1 MFLNPYDLLT
11 SRNPAQALEKL
22 AVQLYP
28 SKIRVEPNDK
38 ATKFLFGM
46 SNENNDDLLQGATYN
61 IVEKK
66 NLKKVGNIKSP
77 FQLVNSDDCQDINP
91 LDPYDRAVLAVCV
104 SEMLAG
110 NPCTT
115 PAIIYRGL
123 TGKVNKGSDAKPHP
137 LQREYIL
144 ASVRRLMGKIFSSD
158 ISQLC
163 EYLKYNNGSP
173 MKFHSAILPACYIEA
188 YVGGKDLTTIFFDRP
203 SPLYSIADIK
213 NQVLR
218 YDVSLLD
225 VPDQKNT
232 RMNIEL
238 KNYAMCRIQET
249 KLHKQLKPILTFDDI
264 FKKCGLQN
272 ASLKTKMD
280 ARNTIEEFFKHLKDK
295 KIIKDFELT
304 KHGNK
309 FPSIT
314 FKISFNNF

>member
-1 MFLNPYDLLT
+1 MFLNPYDLLS
-11 SRNPAQALEKL
+11 SRNPVQELQKL
-22 AVQLYP
+22 AFQLYP

-46 SNENNDDLLQGATYN
+46 SDENNDDLLQGVTYN

-77 FQLVNSDDCQDINP
+77 FQLVNSDNCQDINL
-91 LDPYDRAVLAVCV
+91 LDPYDRAVLAVCI

-123 TGKVNKGSDAKPHP
+123 TGKVNRGHDAKPHP

-144 ASVRRLMGKIFSSD
+144 ASVRKLMGKIFSSD

-163 EYLKYNNGSP
+163 EYLKYNDGSP
-173 MKFHSAILPACYIEA
+173 MIFNSAILPACYIEA
-188 YVGGKDLTTIFFDRP
+188 YVGGQDVSTIFFDRT

-232 RMNIEL
+232 QMNIEL
-238 KNYAMCRIQET
+238 KNYAMCRIQEI

-264 FKKCGLQN
+264 FKKCHIQN
-272 ASLKTKMD
+272 ADNKTKLR
-280 ARNTIEEFFKHLKDK
+280 AREFIEEFFKHLQEKNV
-295 KIIKDFELT
+295 IQEFELT
-304 KHGNK
+304 KFRQK
-309 FPSIT
+309 FHSIT
-314 FKISFNNF
+314 FNA

>member
-11 SRNPAQALEKL
+11 SRNPVQELEKL
-22 AVQLYP
+22 AIQLYP

-38 ATKFLFGM
+38 ATKFLFSM
-46 SNENNDDLLQGATYN
+46 SDDNNDELIHGATYN

-77 FQLVNSDDCQDINP
+77 FQLVNSDDCHDTNP
-91 LDPYDRAVLAVCV
+91 LNPYDRAVLSVCV

-123 TGKVNKGSDAKPHP
+123 TGKVNKGADAKPHP
-137 LQREYIL
+137 LQRAYIL
-144 ASVRRLMGKIFSSD
+144 ASIRKLMGKIFSSD

-163 EYLKYNNGSP
+163 EYLKYNDGSP
-173 MKFHSAILPACYIEA
+173 MIFHSAILPACYIEA
-188 YVGGKDLTTIFFDRP
+188 YIGGKYVTTIFFDRP

-213 NQVLR
+213 NQILR

-225 VPDQKNT
+225 VPNQQNT
-232 RMNIEL
+232 AMNIAL
-238 KNYAMCRIQET
+238 KNHSMCRVQEI

-264 FKKCGLQN
+264 FTKCCIQN
-272 ASLKTKMD
+272 ASRKVKLD
-280 ARNTIEEFFKHLKDK
+280 ARNTIEEFFQHLKEK
-295 KIIKDFELT
+295 NIILDFELT
-304 KHGNK
+304 KFRQK
-309 FPSIT
+309 FYSIT
-314 FKISFNNF
+314 FSF

>member
-1 MFLNPYDLLT
+1 MFNKPYDFFT
-11 SRNPAQALEKL
+11 SRNPVQKLEKL
-22 AVQLYP
+22 AIQLYP
-28 SKIRVEPNDK
+28 SKIRIEPNDK

-46 SNENNDDLLQGATYN
+46 SDESNDELLQGVAYN

-66 NLKKVGNIKSP
+66 NLKKVGNLKSP

-91 LDPYDRAVLAVCV
+91 LNPYDRAVLSVCV

-123 TGKVNKGSDAKPHP
+123 TGKVNKGADAKPHP

-144 ASVRRLMGKIFSSD
+144 ASVRKLMGKIFSSD

-163 EYLKYNNGSP
+163 EYLKYNDGSP
-173 MKFHSAILPACYIEA
+173 MIFHSAILPACYIEA
-188 YVGGKDLTTIFFDRP
+188 YVGGKDLTTIFFDRQ

-213 NQVLR
+213 NQILR

-225 VPDQKNT
+225 VPDQQNT
-232 RMNIEL
+232 FLNIAV
-238 KNYAMCRIQET
+238 KNYVMCRIQEI

-264 FKKCGLQN
+264 FTKCRIQN
-272 ASLKTKMD
+272 ADNKTKL
-280 ARNTIEEFFKHLKDK
+280 RVREFIEEFFKHLQAQSF
-295 KIIKDFELT
+295 IEDFELT
-304 KHGNK
+304 KFRQK
-309 FPSIT
+309 FHSIT
-314 FKISFNNF
+314 FSF

>member
-11 SRNPAQALEKL
+11 SRNPVQKLEKL
-22 AVQLYP
+22 AIQLYP

-46 SNENNDDLLQGATYN
+46 SDVDNDELLNGATYN
-61 IVEKK
+61 VVEKK

-91 LDPYDRAVLAVCV
+91 LNPYDRAVLSVCI
-104 SEMLAG
+104 SEQLAG

-115 PAIIYRGL
+115 PAIIYRGI
-123 TGKVNKGSDAKPHP
+123 TGKVNKGHDAKPHP
-137 LQREYIL
+137 LQRACIL
-144 ASVRRLMGKIFSSD
+144 ASVKKLIGKTFSSD

-163 EYLKYNNGSP
+163 KYLKYNDGSP
-173 MKFHSAILPACYIEA
+173 MIFHSAILPACYIEA
-188 YVGGKDLTTIFFDRP
+188 YVGGKDVTTIFFDRT

-225 VPDQKNT
+225 VPNQQNT
-232 RMNIEL
+232 AMNIAL
-238 KNYAMCRIQET
+238 KNYTMCRVQET

-264 FKKCGLQN
+264 FKKCHIIN
-272 ASLKTKMD
+272 ASRKTKLD
-280 ARNTIEEFFKHLKDK
+280 ARNTIEEFFQHLQVNN
-295 KIIKDFELT
+295 IIRDFELT
-304 KHGNK
+304 KFRQNFH
-309 FPSIT
+309 SIT
-314 FKISFNNF
+314 FNL